1 MDFEH
6 RKLVAGEIALP
17 YAREGA
23 TRAKAGGGSG
33 GKTNAH
39 DNFAKGLFVQACPAS
54 CVRPA
59 SCVLRPASCV
69 LRPASCVLR
78 PASCVLRPAYVL
90 RASCVCPACVC
101 DENSHNS
108 V

>member
-6 RKLVAGEIALP
+6 RKLVACEIALP

-33 GKTNAH
+33 AKGSGRTNAH
-39 DNFAKGLFVQACPAS
+39 DNFAKGLFVQACPA
-54 CVRPA
+54 C
-59 SCVLRPASCV
+59 
-69 LRPASCVLR
+69 
-78 PASCVLRPAYVL
+78 VL
-90 RASCVCPACVC
+90 RASCVCVLRPACASCVLR
-101 DENSHNS
+101 

>member
-6 RKLVAGEIALP
+6 RKLVACEIALP

-23 TRAKAGGGSG
+23 TRAKAGGGSGAKGSG

-59 SCVLRPASCV
+59 
-69 LRPASCVLR
+69 
-78 PASCVLRPAYVL
+78 YVL
-90 RASCVCPACVC
+90 RASCVRPACVC